1 MDGDLAKGIPGVGEL
16 FRRAQALTVV
26 ERAHLAGR
34 LSSAPWALV
43 VGGLRLDGSSLL
55 DVGCGPGLL
64 ALLLERC
71 GYAGT
76 YLGVDP
82 DGRKVARAR
91 AWLKESER
99 RSFRAVG
106 VEGVKERGFDQAA
119 IVDVL
124 YLVPPPARAA
134 LVAEVASRLAPG
146 GRLVALTSGGG
157 PRWKRSIDRIQERL
171 AVAVLGFTHGE
182 VVAPCD
188 GAEVASLFTQAGLLD
203 VRVEDAGAGY
213 VHGFELVTGRREDA
227 GASA

>member
-1 MDGDLAKGIPGVGEL
+1 MKAEKPKAIPGVL
-16 FRRAQALTVV
+16 DVVRASKTLGRA
-26 ERAHLAGR
+26 ERLHLAGR
-34 LSSAPWALV
+34 LSSAPWARV
-43 VGGLRLDGSSLL
+43 VGSLALDGGSLL

-64 ALLLERC
+64 AHLLEAR
-71 GYAGT
+71 GYRGS

-82 DGRKVARAR
+82 DERKVARAKT
-91 AWLKESER
+91 WLKESER

-106 VEGVKERGFDQAA
+106 VEGIEERGFDQAA

-124 YLVPPPARAA
+124 YLVSPEDRAA
-134 LVAEVASRLAPG
+134 FVAEVASRLAPG

-157 PRWKRSIDRIQERL
+157 PRWKRAVDRIQEWL
-171 AVAVLGFTHGE
+171 AVVLGVTRGA

-188 GAEVASLFTQAGLLD
+188 GTEVAFLFSQAGLLD

-213 VHGFELVTGRREDA
+213 VHGFELVSGRRGDP